1 MMKPKIKPEEYN
13 KILAAI
19 ELKTMFLK
27 ETRTKLDEGLVKSE
41 ITIDVSETSSFEQ
54 IGRVLEVEYTF
65 KLTGRSPESTAPCV
79 TLHTKYLVRYKVSGT
94 TRVTK
99 EFMNVFSEMTV
110 ATLLWSYFREY
121 VNNMVYRMGLPP
133 LILPI
138 KRR

>member
-1 MMKPKIKPEEYN
+1 MKPKIKPEEYN
-13 KILAAI
+13 RILASL
-19 ELKTMFLK
+19 ELKTMFLR
-27 ETRTKLDEGLVKSE
+27 ETRTRFDEGLVKSE

-54 IGRVLEVEYTF
+54 KPGMLEVEYAF
-65 KLTGRSPESTAPCV
+65 KLTGRSPEITTPCV
-79 TLHTKYLVRYKVSGT
+79 TLHAKYLVRYKVSGT

-110 ATLLWSYFREY
+110 ATLLWSYFREF

-133 LILPI
+133 LILPL